1 MTTPDQVEDDSVLD
15 ALVAFATQL
24 QDADIPT
31 AAAARLLDHTV
42 DAFGCAIAA
51 VDEPASIVARTLAAG
66 SSSDAGASVIGL
78 THRTAPEFAS
88 FANAAMVRQLDYN
101 DTYNSKSGGHPSD
114 MIPAFIAAAESTGR
128 NPRAVFRG
136 AYVAYEVFGALCDSA
151 TLRDRGWDHGAFIAI
166 ACAAGLVSVLG
177 LDPARAA
184 NAISLTATTSV
195 PLRITRSGSLS
206 EWKGCA
212 TAHSALNATILTR
225 LAALG
230 MTGPGRP
237 FTGVDGFLHRVVA
250 PLDLAGL
257 GRPVDGRSVV
267 ERTSLKSLPVEYAA
281 QAPIEMFLGLSREL
295 DADDIESITISA
307 HRFLYKEI
315 GGGRDDARDKWDPQT
330 RETADHSFPYLTAVA
345 LTDHAVT
352 LDSFRLERVLDPALR
367 PLMNRISIVEPP
379 DAADL
384 DPTRQPVDAT
394 IELRDGTVIRRS
406 CEFSRGHPSNPASP
420 DEVDA
425 KFRNLAERVMPSGAD
440 DLLAELRALPDASGL
455 EGLTGRL
462 RAVPTTSR

>member
-1 MTTPDQVEDDSVLD
+1 VTRHDAADTDNVLD
-15 ALVAFATQL
+15 SLVAFATRL
-24 QDADIPT
+24 EDDDIP
-31 AAAARLLDHTV
+31 AAAADRLLDHTV

-51 VDEPASIVARTLAAG
+51 VNEAPSVIARTLAAST
-66 SSSDAGASVIGL
+66 SSETGASVIGL
-78 THRTAPEFAS
+78 AHRTTPELAT

-101 DTYNSKSGGHPSD
+101 DTYNSRSGGHPSD
-114 MIPAFIAAAESTGR
+114 MIPAFIAAAESAGR
-128 NPRAVFRG
+128 SPRSVLRG
-136 AYVAYEVFGALCDSA
+136 AYVAYEVFGALCDST

-177 LDPARAA
+177 LDAAQAA

-195 PLRITRSGSLS
+195 PLRITRSGALS

-225 LAALG
+225 LAGLG

-237 FTGVDGFLHRVVA
+237 FTGVDGFLHRVA
-250 PLDLAGL
+250 EPLNLGAL

-281 QAPIEMFLGLSREL
+281 QAPIEMFLDLSREL
-295 DADDIESITISA
+295 DADDVASITISA

-345 LTDHAVT
+345 LTDRAVT
-352 LDSFRLERVLDPALR
+352 LDSFTMERVLDPALR
-367 PLMNRISIVEPP
+367 PLMNRISIVERP

-420 DEVDA
+420 AEVDA
-425 KFRNLAERVMPSGAD
+425 KFRKLAERILPSGTD
-440 DLLAELRALPDASGL
+440 DMLAALRALPEASDL

-462 RAVPTTSR
+462 RAVPTAAR